1 MDMGTAGTSEARVRQ
16 PTRQRR
22 PRSMSVDTVAA
33 ILREL
38 ESQVFDGSVEIE
50 LRAGRMLA
58 IHKAPLPVK
67 KMIGGVDAKNQP

>member
-1 MDMGTAGTSEARVRQ
+1 MTRQTVRQ
-16 PTRQRR
+16 RHPGAI
-22 PRSMSVDTVAA
+22 SVDIVAA

-58 IHKAPLPVK
+58 IYKAPLPAK
-67 KMIGGVDAKNQP
+67 KMIGGVDAKHQP